1 MGVDY
6 NSILEE
12 SIAEYQELRATRDEL
27 DMQIAKKF
35 QFIKATINLLPD
47 NEKLRYNALVFM
59 GRLEEHG
66 PTIAIRKVLQSRPTR
81 WMTATQVRDLLVV
94 NGYDFSGYRSNP
106 LASVHSILKRLGQE
120 GEIEATMVDGVMAWR
135 WRGTPTMFAATKRKR
150 RVATRSK

>member
-47 NEKLRYNALVFM
+47 KEKLRYTALVSL

-66 PTIAIRKVLQSRPTR
+66 PTLAIRKVLQDKPTR
-81 WMTATQVRDLLVV
+81 WMTATTVRNLLVV
-94 NGYDFSGYRSNP
+94 NGFDFSGYRSNP

-120 GEIEATMVDGVMAWR
+120 GEIDVLRAARQDFIADDQH
-135 WRGTPTMFAATKRKR
+135 RGRGARFRHA
-150 RVATRSK
+150 SIL